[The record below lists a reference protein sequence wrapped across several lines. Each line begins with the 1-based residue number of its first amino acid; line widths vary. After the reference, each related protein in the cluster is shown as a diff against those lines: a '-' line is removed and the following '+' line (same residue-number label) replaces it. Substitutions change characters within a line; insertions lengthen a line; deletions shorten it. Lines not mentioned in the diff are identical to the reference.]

1 MIYILLLILN
11 IILYFSFSKLSKI
24 LNIYDNPDGKLK
36 IHNIKTPLLGGVIF
50 FLNFILISLFQLAFS
65 DDFLMLKKTFF
76 IKEEI
81 MSIIFFITI
90 FFIIGL
96 YDDKNNISPYTKL
109 FIVIIFSIIL
119 IFLNKN
125 LIVQNFSLSFYDNQI
140 FLNKFSI
147 FFTIFCIVILTN
159 SLNFY
164 DGINGQ
170 SGNIYIIVF
179 SYLYFKSDFN
189 YFYLILILPL
199 IFILVLNLYNKLF
212 FGDSGVYLISSIMI
226 ICLIYEHNIS
236 KNIIYADEIFFLF
249 LLPGLDLVRLTIAR
263 LFLNKNIFY
272 GDRNHFHH
280 YLTKKYDLIVSNLL
294 LISLNLL
301 PITFLSLG
309 INFYYILFSYLI
321 VYFSFLYY
329 LMNSKNEI

>member
-36 IHNIKTPLLGGVIF
+36 IHNIKKPLLGGVIF
-50 FLNFILISLFQLAFS
+50 FLNFILISFFQLAFS

-109 FIVIIFSIIL
+109 FIVIIFSTIL

-125 LIVQNFSLSFYDNQI
+125 LIVQNFFLSFYDNQI

>member
-1 MIYILLLILN
+1 MIYFLLSILN
-11 IILYFSFSKLSKI
+11 SVLYFNFSKLSKI
-24 LNIYDNPDGKLK
+24 LNIYDKPDGKLK

-50 FLNFILISLFQLAFS
+50 FLNFILISFFQLAFS

-81 MSIIFFITI
+81 ISIIFFVTI
-90 FFIIGL
+90 FFMIGL

-109 FIVIIFSIIL
+109 FIVIISSIIL
-119 IFLNKN
+119 LFLNKN
-125 LIVQNFSLSFYDNQI
+125 LIVQNFLLSFYDNQI

-189 YFYLILILPL
+189 YFYLIIILPL
-199 IFILVLNLYNKLF
+199 IFVLVLNLYNKLF
-212 FGDSGVYLISSIMI
+212 FGDCGVYLISSIMI

-280 YLTKKYDLIVSNLL
+280 YLTKKFDLTVSNIL
-294 LISLNLL
+294 LISFNLI
-301 PITFLSLG
+301 PIIFLSLG
-309 INFYYILFSYLI
+309 VNFYYILFSYLI

-329 LMNSKNEI
+329 LMNPKDEI